1 MKLVNEKTDS
11 HFVLK
16 SGRSG
21 FLNEKRMCK
30 LIMNETKYLEY
41 YMDSR
46 IYTSEQVQ
54 ESIEET
60 KKEFPNKKIKVT
72 LALNDF
78 GVYIITFKFEN
89 KNNYFN
95 KLIIKLKSKFKRQML
110 LNEYKEYGQYKT
122 TKIYRPY

>member
-1 MKLVNEKTDS
+1 M
-11 HFVLK
+11 
-16 SGRSG
+16 R
-21 FLNEKRMCK
+21 
-30 LIMNETKYLEY
+30 ETKYLEY

-46 IYTSEQVQ
+46 MYTSEQVQ

-95 KLIIKLKSKFKRQML
+95 KLIIRLKSKFKNQML
-110 LNEYKEYGQYKT
+110 LNEQKVYGQYRT
-122 TKIYRPY
+122 TKNYKPY

>member
-1 MKLVNEKTDS
+1 MGK
-11 HFVLK
+11 
-16 SGRSG
+16 
-21 FLNEKRMCK
+21 
-30 LIMNETKYLEY
+30 TKYLEY

-46 IYTSEQVQ
+46 IYSSEQVQ

-60 KKEFPNKKIKVT
+60 KKQFPNKKIKVT

-95 KLIIKLKSKFKRQML
+95 KLIIRLKSRFKKPML
-110 LNEYKEYGQYKT
+110 LNEYLEQNEQRTYGQYKT
-122 TKIYRPY
+122 TKIYKPY